1 MHYFLILV
9 FNVVARIEQFELF
22 TYLQDLFGSLI
33 EYGPNVQLGLIR
45 TELKYMSPEL
55 AEQ

>member
-1 MHYFLILV
+1 M
-9 FNVVARIEQFELF
+9 ARIEQFELF

-45 TELKYMSPEL
+45 TEIEIYEP
-55 AEQ
+55 